1 MEEAP
6 LFTFSLPRKS
16 LLKSQTSRTLVRI
29 LSHPL
34 LCQFVPPPPGD
45 GGGGRPHE
53 LGNQACSGHVEL
65 CHESLLDKN
74 GQERGFSDTQAVIN
88 EENVEL
94 VCHDSSGP
102 VANWNG
108 NAAGDVA
115 VSNNQDEHF
124 ERHPNAIKECR
135 GVGQLQ
141 LDEET
146 LCQNKK
152 ISSEVSKPVDNCEES
167 SLSRT
172 NGLEVN
178 NEIQQK
184 EIQPDKSVCA
194 DASMGYP
201 PHMIEDGEIEER
213 EVSGQFEVDDG
224 SFNMFS
230 EVAVVPQEK
239 KVDEKQASEAIIDK
253 NRLPIIEKN
262 EANKKDSWFSS
273 LMADTVENAKDRREV
288 EAQQRFSSEMAC
300 KRKVVTYEDPILVEE
315 GVWCKKQKKCHG
327 VREQNEGSAAK
338 DQNRVSRVKEQKKGN
353 AANDGAGCPVVCP
366 NNLALFT
373 ENSDQTASANQGIA
387 SKEKDAGLCSKKKRG
402 PPSKEKKA
410 KKKGKERKKR
420 AEKNRQL
427 GVKRLKLLPVLNLK
441 PKSHCRHFL
450 KGRCREGQKCK
461 FSHDAIPLTKFEPC
475 HHFARHKC
483 MKGDNCPY
491 DHQLSK
497 YTCTNYASKGY
508 CIRGES
514 CMFSHKVPLQED
526 LSSISNISNVC
537 TPKVKPP
544 FLPSTSNSKRQPD
557 ISGTSNQTAKALP
570 DSSGVISDDR
580 HAALNVAKTAQN
592 LPAPVPKGFSFLSG
606 GKKSMVESSPKPSSP
621 SLKSNVFIKVG
632 NQIDQCASV
641 TVQNCNEFPRKTPS
655 VVAPKGIN
663 FLSFGKAPLD
673 KCSSIMKLKSLA
685 INRGNGVHLFSSK
698 SFTVQEEASSS
709 SNQDNR
715 VLAGKGSQQSVS
727 NVAHG
732 LNKMLQKTE
741 SKAFQD
747 ASTHS
752 LRRNPQAVHASVQSK
767 IASNKHIESSAT
779 QERLSASPLGSG
791 QSSDQLA
798 LGCLKNKPLSTQK
811 ALMSTLAFA
820 AKIESVM
827 KMNQSTSGALAVS
840 SMVSKQ
846 NRDSTTPRGLQIDSE
861 KASKLLEFLSAR
873 LSRCKPLSGG
883 KFVSQVNIDGCVLKV
898 LEAKDFS
905 LFLTFCHV
913 FLGSTHS
920 NEWAGNKLDG
930 FSGWHHSLCFAA
942 LASVW
947 RRTGACEIVGNRR
960 GLVRNLNY
968 EIVYKIKNIILVI
981 VNLCGR

>member
-1 MEEAP
+1 MEETP
-6 LFTFSLPRKS
+6 LFTFSPPRKS
-16 LLKSQTSRTLVRI
+16 HLKSKTYRTLVRI

-34 LCQFVPPPPGD
+34 LCQFVPPPTVNGGD
-45 GGGGRPHE
+45 GRPHE
-53 LGNQACSGHVEL
+53 LGNQACNGHVEL

-74 GQERGFSDTQAVIN
+74 GQERGFSDTQTVIN
-88 EENVEL
+88 EVENIMRIEEDENLVIDHTSCGTGLQDRDLIQAQHLLIDELKHLMKGNVEL
-94 VCHDSSGP
+94 VCHNSSGP
-102 VANWNG
+102 VSNRSG
-108 NAAGDVA
+108 NAAGDVVA

-124 ERHPNAIKECR
+124 ECHPIAIKECR

-141 LDEET
+141 PDEET
-146 LCQNKK
+146 LCQNNK
-152 ISSEVSKPVDNCEES
+152 ISSEVSKPVDYCEES

-178 NEIQQK
+178 NERQQK
-184 EIQPDKSVCA
+184 KIQPDKSVCA
-194 DASMGYP
+194 VASMGYP

-213 EVSGQFEVDDG
+213 EVSGEFEVDDG
-224 SFNMFS
+224 SVDMFS

-253 NRLPIIEKN
+253 NRLPTNEKN

-273 LMADTVENAKDRREV
+273 FMTDTVENAKDRREV

-300 KRKVVTYEDPILVEE
+300 KRKVVTYEDPILAEE
-315 GVWCKKQKKCHG
+315 GVWCKKQKCHG
-327 VREQNEGSAAK
+327 VKEQNEGSAAK
-338 DQNRVSRVKEQKKGN
+338 DQKRDSRVKEQKKGN
-353 AANDGAGCPVVCP
+353 VANDGAGCPVVCP
-366 NNLALFT
+366 NNLALFK
-373 ENSDQTASANQGIA
+373 ENPDQTASANQGIA

-441 PKSHCRHFL
+441 PKSPCRHFL
-450 KGRCREGQKCK
+450 KGRCR
-461 FSHDAIPLTKFEPC
+461 EPC

-497 YTCTNYASKGY
+497 YPCTNYVSKGY

-514 CMFSHKVPLQED
+514 CMFSHKED
-526 LSSISNISNVC
+526 PSSTSNVSNVC

-544 FLPSTSNSKRQPD
+544 SLPCTSNSKRQPD

-570 DSSGVISDDR
+570 DSTGVISDDR

-592 LPAPVPKGFSFLSG
+592 LPALVPKGFSFLSG
-606 GKKSMVESSPKPSSP
+606 GKKSMVESSPKPSSQ
-621 SLKSNVFIKVG
+621 SLRSNVFVKVG

-641 TVQNCNEFPRKTPS
+641 TVQNCNEIPRKTPS

-685 INRGNGVHLFSSK
+685 INRGNGVNLFSSK
-698 SFTVQEEASSS
+698 NFTVQEEASSS
-709 SNQDNR
+709 SKKDNS
-715 VLAGKGSQQSVS
+715 VLVGKESQQSLS
-727 NVAHG
+727 NVAQG

-741 SKAFQD
+741 STAFQD
-747 ASTHS
+747 ASTDS
-752 LRRNPQAVHASVQSK
+752 LRRNPQAVHTSVQESK
-767 IASNKHIESSAT
+767 IASNQHIELSAV
-779 QERLSASPLGSG
+779 QERLPASPLGSG

-798 LGCLKNKPLSTQK
+798 LGCLKSKPLSTQK

-820 AKIESVM
+820 AKIESLM
-827 KMNQSTSGALAVS
+827 KMNQSTTGALAVS
-840 SMVSKQ
+840 SMVSKE
-846 NRDSTTPRGLQIDSE
+846 NRDSTTPRDLQIDSE
-861 KASKLLEFLSAR
+861 KASKLLDFLSGI
-873 LSRCKPLSGG
+873 GG
-883 KFVSQVNIDGCVLKV
+883 ETK
-898 LEAKDFS
+898 
-905 LFLTFCHV
+905 
-913 FLGSTHS
+913 
-920 NEWAGNKLDG
+920 
-930 FSGWHHSLCFAA
+930 
-942 LASVW
+942 
-947 RRTGACEIVGNRR
+947 R
-960 GLVRNLNY
+960 
-968 EIVYKIKNIILVI
+968 
-981 VNLCGR
+981 

>member
-88 EENVEL
+88 EVENIMRIEEDENLGIDHSACGTGLQGSDLIQAQHLLIDELKHLMKGNMEL

-709 SNQDNR
+709 SNQDNS

-727 NVAHG
+727 NVEHG

-820 AKIESVM
+820 AKIESIM

-861 KASKLLEFLSAR
+861 KASKLLEFLSGI
-873 LSRCKPLSGG
+873 GG
-883 KFVSQVNIDGCVLKV
+883 ETKK
-898 LEAKDFS
+898 
-905 LFLTFCHV
+905 
-913 FLGSTHS
+913 
-920 NEWAGNKLDG
+920 
-930 FSGWHHSLCFAA
+930 
-942 LASVW
+942 
-947 RRTGACEIVGNRR
+947 
-960 GLVRNLNY
+960 
-968 EIVYKIKNIILVI
+968 
-981 VNLCGR
+981 